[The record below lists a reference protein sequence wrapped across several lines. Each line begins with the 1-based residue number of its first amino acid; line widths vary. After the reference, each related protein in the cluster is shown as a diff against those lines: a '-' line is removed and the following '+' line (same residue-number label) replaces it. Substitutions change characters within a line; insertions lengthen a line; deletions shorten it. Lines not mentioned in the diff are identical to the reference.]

1 MGQVHQPRDLFLQL
15 VGQALYVERRLVGDV
30 LPKLVKQVQDEELRG
45 ALAAH
50 LEETRGHVENAE
62 RAFRAVQAEPT
73 ALRSGAFEG
82 AVADHER
89 TAKEV
94 SQPVLADFFHAA
106 AAAQTEHW
114 EIAVYS
120 AAIELASEL
129 GRDDA
134 AKPLEDSRKD
144 EREALKS
151 LEKILSRLGRG
162 TEPG

>member
-1 MGQVHQPRDLFLQL
+1 MGQVHQPRDLFLHL
-15 VGQALYVERRLVGDV
+15 VGQALYVERRLVGEV
-30 LPKLVKQVQDEELRG
+30 LPKLVKQVADDELRS
-45 ALAAH
+45 ALAEH
-50 LEETRGHVENAE
+50 LEETRSHVENAE
-62 RAFRAVQAEPT
+62 RAFRSVRAEPT

-129 GRDDA
+129 GRDAA

-144 EREALKS
+144 EQEALNK
-151 LEKILSRLGRG
+151 LEKILNRLARG
-162 TEPG
+162 TAS